1 MAASADALL
10 LFVPVAGDAPA
21 FSGAG
26 ASSEGRDWRGRKT
39 MEKTMRVLTIN
50 ELMRLT
56 RTELCGLY
64 SQITNQL
71 IKLPEGSP
79 DRGTALNNIA
89 NIRAA
94 LARRDF
100 SP

>member
-1 MAASADALL
+1 MQ
-10 LFVPVAGDAPA
+10 
-21 FSGAG
+21 
-26 ASSEGRDWRGRKT
+26 
-39 MEKTMRVLTIN
+39 VLTIN

-64 SQITNQL
+64 SRITTQL
-71 IKLPEGSP
+71 KQFSEDSPER
-79 DRGTALNNIA
+79 DTALVNLA

-94 LARRDF
+94 LALRDF